1 MRFFASCLLSAAFFV
16 GFTPLYA
23 RASDAGAALIS
34 QQIEVPSHLP
44 TKPGA
49 IDTPT
54 IRDMS
59 HEEDGFVFIDD
70 KTLEALRPETWNH
83 EDVASAEPL
92 SHAHSISDQEGN
104 EKNALNE
111 DTPTSFKDII
121 ALEGGD
127 EGQTPDDNLP
137 SYAEAIALEEDDL
150 GPLSIIDQKPEEAIH
165 DAVDLCDMSYKK
177 GRDWKRLLKAE
188 KKKGHKIYTFGT
200 SYERRS
206 GFVRARKDGSFDVIF
221 RGTKTGADML
231 IDAHAT
237 WAIDDETGHRVHNGF
252 LNHTKAVLPEVI
264 RILSKHALK
273 NGITSTSRMK
283 VNLVGHSLGG
293 ATAQLAIPYIDQLF
307 DLGDVTTF
315 GAPMTYDAQSAQ
327 HINKAFSH
335 KIDNFY
341 QNYDPVPYAGAVN
354 PLRGVRPELFLL
366 PEAEPVGQ
374 LFPLPTWE
382 AVHKVKGYRTS
393 LEALDKIDGYTYAP
407 QPKKGIAQRVWTGI
421 KRAPVYVEHH
431 AHKALAYSKNA
442 VLSALGYR
450 H

>member
-23 RASDAGAALIS
+23 RDSAASTVLIS
-34 QQIEVPSHLP
+34 QEIEVPSHLP
-44 TKPGA
+44 TKPGS
-49 IDTPT
+49 IDTLST
-54 IRDMS
+54 RNTLC
-59 HEEDGFVFIDD
+59 EKDGFVFIDR
-70 KTLEALRPETWNH
+70 KTLEDVITL
-83 EDVASAEPL
+83 EDGG
-92 SHAHSISDQEGN
+92 EGR
-104 EKNALNE
+104 A
-111 DTPTSFKDII
+111 
-121 ALEGGD
+121 
-127 EGQTPDDNLP
+127 PDDNLP
-137 SYAEAIALEEDDL
+137 SYEEAMGLEEDDC
-150 GPLSIIDQKPEEAIH
+150 GPMSIIDQKPEEATR

-188 KKKGHKIYTFGT
+188 KKKGHKIYPFGT

-206 GFVRARKDGSFDVIF
+206 GFVRARADGSFDVVF
-221 RGTKTGADML
+221 RGTKTGADLL

-237 WAIDDETGHRVHNGF
+237 WAVDDETGHRVHNGF
-252 LNHTKAVLPEVI
+252 LNHTKTVLPEVI
-264 RILSKHALK
+264 RILAKHALK

-315 GAPMTYDAQSAQ
+315 GAPMAYDAGSAQ
-327 HINKAFSH
+327 QINEAFFH

-341 QNYDPVPYAGAVN
+341 QDYDPVAYVGGVN
-354 PLRGVRPELFLL
+354 PLRALRPELFLL

-374 LFPLPTWE
+374 TFSLPTLE

-407 QPKKGIAQRVWTGI
+407 QPKKGIAQRVWKGI

-431 AHKALAYSKNA
+431 AHKALAYTKNA
-442 VLSALGYR
+442 VLNTAFRAMGYR
-450 H
+450 R